1 MKISIA
7 LLSCLYIL
15 SFAHANTFVPISKLS
30 THSDIT
36 FKYDIQNKDNNE
48 NHAFLSNEP
57 IDIHV
62 TIDVK
67 KNDIAQYGSLFLVA
81 QYNETLY
88 QYTLED
94 QWVEWKPQESALL
107 PFLNKVLNKQE
118 VISIVE
124 NQTLPAGE
132 FLIYTG
138 YQTERDQIIYHNKV
152 PSSLVVFDSSQSALH
167 KVKNKQ
173 ILTELFSHK
182 NQRNQY
188 FSGLASIPSVTSFSP
203 VNTSANTSV
212 TSVSQTN
219 IQEVGVDESDRIK
232 TDGNHLYTLES
243 CDSDPLKEC
252 ITVYK
257 IDNSPASNTQSG
269 QLGNETNLGQQ
280 GSLYLK
286 EVNNNNVLIHL
297 SNSSNF
303 SINDTWY
310 LPSFWQNNNTDIRFI
325 DVSQPDKISIVTHMT
340 IDSATLSS
348 RLIDDV
354 LYLVTRKN
362 PSFIDSTSD
371 TTKFTADVSVL
382 TKELDINDQLPT
394 ISFNENS
401 DKTPLIKAT
410 DCFIPSHNSQKPTE
424 NTVITITAIPLTNP
438 KSYYSTCIAGNID
451 TFYMSTKSL
460 YLASSQY
467 PVSFSENSI
476 IYNPGDAEMETE
488 IHKFSL
494 AKGQLNYRGSGSIS
508 GHLGWNTSKQA
519 FRMGEYEG
527 VLKVATSKGNQWD
540 ETSSTSVS
548 VLKESSDRTN
558 LEEISSLHNL
568 GKPGERLFAARFIG
582 TRGYLVTFKQTDPL
596 YVLNFKDPEL
606 PEILGELEVQGYS
619 DYLHPIG
626 ENYLLG
632 IGKNAISGNE
642 EDSAFFQGIKLSL
655 FDVSNAKNLREV
667 KSIIIGKRGTES
679 AVLQDHHALAWLPS
693 EKGNSATLSIPIQL
707 NDRKQTQNN
716 PFLINADPAS
726 YYYEWTHTGLYT
738 FNISTDTPDIKLLG
752 KLLTDKAPENC
763 NEFGLE
769 LDSEISCFQGQQTYN
784 DRAVIQGNSVHY
796 FHNNSVFS
804 SAISD
809 LE

>member
-1 MKISIA
+1 MKTSIA
-7 LLSCLYIL
+7 LLGSLFFL
-15 SFAHANTFVPISKLS
+15 SFAHANTFAPISKFS

-36 FKYDIQNKDNNE
+36 FKYTIQNKDNNE
-48 NHAFLSNEP
+48 SHAFLSNEP
-57 IDIHV
+57 IDIRV

-67 KNDIAQYGSLFLVA
+67 KSDRAQSGSLFLVA
-81 QYNETLY
+81 QHNKTLY
-88 QYTLED
+88 QYTLEG
-94 QWVEWKPQESALL
+94 QWIEWKPQESALL
-107 PFLNKVLNKQE
+107 PFSNKVLNKQE
-118 VISIVE
+118 VISIVD
-124 NQTLPAGE
+124 NKTLPAGE
-132 FLIYTG
+132 FLIYAG
-138 YQTERDQIIYHNKV
+138 YQTEPDQIIYHNQV
-152 PSSLVVFDSSQSALH
+152 PSSFVVFDSSQPALH

-173 ILTELFSHK
+173 VLTELFSHE

-188 FSGLASIPSVTSFSP
+188 FSVLASIPFDTSGFSP
-203 VNTSANTSV
+203 VNTSA

-243 CDSDPLKEC
+243 CDSEPLKEC
-252 ITVYK
+252 ITAYQ
-257 IDNSPASNTQSG
+257 INHAPASNTQTG
-269 QLGNETNLGQQ
+269 QLGNESNLGQQ

-286 EVNNNNVLIHL
+286 EVNNKKLLIHL
-297 SNSSNF
+297 SNSNNF
-303 SINDTWY
+303 NINNVWY
-310 LPSFWQNNNTDIRFI
+310 LSTYWQNNNTEIRFV
-325 DVSQPDKISIVTHMT
+325 DVSQANKMSVGTHIT
-340 IDSATLSS
+340 IDSAILSS

-362 PSFIDSTSD
+362 PSFIDPASD
-371 TTKFTADVSVL
+371 TVKLPVDGSTLA
-382 TKELDINDQLPT
+382 KEPDINDQLPI
-394 ISFNENS
+394 ISFNDNS

-410 DCFIPSHNSQKPTE
+410 DCFIPIQNSQKPTD
-424 NTVITITAIPLTNP
+424 NTLITITAIPLANP
-438 KSYYSTCIAGNID
+438 KSHYSTCIAGNID

-460 YLASSQY
+460 YLASSRY

-494 AKGQLNYRGSGSIS
+494 AKGQLDYRGSGSVS

-527 VLKVATSKGNQWD
+527 ILKVATSKGNEWG

-548 VLKESSDRTN
+548 VLKESSDRKN

-596 YVLNFKDPEL
+596 YVLNFKDPEH
-606 PEILGELEVQGYS
+606 PEILGELEIQGYS

-632 IGKNAISGNE
+632 IGKDAIPGKE
-642 EDSAFFQGIKLSL
+642 EDTAFYQGVKLSL
-655 FDVSNAKNLREV
+655 FDVSDANNLKEV

-693 EKGNSATLSIPIQL
+693 DKDNSATLSIPIQL

-716 PFLINADPAS
+716 PFLINTDPAS
-726 YYYEWTHTGLYT
+726 SYYEWTHTGLYT
-738 FNISTDTPDIKLLG
+738 FNNSTDTPDIKLLG
-752 KLLTDKAPENC
+752 KLLTDKVPENC
-763 NEFGLE
+763 AELGLE
-769 LDSEISCFQGQQTYN
+769 PENSCYQEGQLTYN

-804 SAISD
+804 SAITD

>member
-1 MKISIA
+1 MKTSIA
-7 LLSCLYIL
+7 LLGSLFFL
-15 SFAHANTFVPISKLS
+15 SFAHANTFVPISKFS

-36 FKYDIQNKDNNE
+36 FKYTIQNKDNNE
-48 NHAFLSNEP
+48 SHAFLSNEP
-57 IDIHV
+57 IVIRV

-67 KNDIAQYGSLFLVA
+67 KNDRTQPGSLFLVA
-81 QYNETLY
+81 QHNKTLY
-88 QYTLED
+88 QYTLEG
-94 QWVEWKPQESALL
+94 QWIEWKPQESALL
-107 PFLNKVLNKQE
+107 PFSNKVLNKQE
-118 VISIVE
+118 VISIVD

-132 FLIYTG
+132 FLIYAG
-138 YQTERDQIIYHNKV
+138 YQTEPDQIIYHNQV
-152 PSSLVVFDSSQSALH
+152 PGSFVVFDSSQAALH

-173 ILTELFSHK
+173 VLTELFSHE

-188 FSGLASIPSVTSFSP
+188 FSGLASIPFDTTGFSP
-203 VNTSANTSV
+203 VNTSA

-252 ITVYK
+252 ITTYQ
-257 IDNSPASNTQSG
+257 INNSPASNIQTG
-269 QLGNETNLGQQ
+269 QLGNESNLGQQ
-280 GSLYLK
+280 GSLFLK
-286 EVNNNNVLIHL
+286 EVNNKKLLIHL
-297 SNSSNF
+297 SNSNNF
-303 SINDTWY
+303 NINNAWY
-310 LPSFWQNNNTDIRFI
+310 LSTYWQNNNTEIRFV
-325 DVSQPDKISIVTHMT
+325 DVSQPNKMSVGTHIT

-362 PSFIDSTSD
+362 PSFIDPAKLPVDGSTL
-371 TTKFTADVSVL
+371 A
-382 TKELDINDQLPT
+382 KEPDINDQLPI
-394 ISFNENS
+394 ISFNDNS

-410 DCFIPSHNSQKPTE
+410 DCFIPSHNSQKPTD
-424 NTVITITAIPLTNP
+424 NTLITITAIPLTNP
-438 KSYYSTCIAGNID
+438 KSHYSTCIAGNID
-451 TFYMSTKSL
+451 TFYMSTESL
-460 YLASSQY
+460 YLASSRY

-494 AKGQLNYRGSGSIS
+494 AKGQLEYRGSGSVS

-527 VLKVATSKGNQWD
+527 VFKVATSKGNQWD

-548 VLKESSDRTN
+548 VLKESPDRKN

-596 YVLNFKDPEL
+596 YVLNFKDPEH
-606 PEILGELEVQGYS
+606 PEILGELEIQGYS

-632 IGKNAISGNE
+632 IGKDAIPGKE
-642 EDSAFFQGIKLSL
+642 EDSAFYQGVKLSL
-655 FDVSNAKNLREV
+655 FDVSDANSLREV

-693 EKGNSATLSIPIQL
+693 DKGNSATLSIPIQL

-738 FNISTDTPDIKLLG
+738 FNISTDTPGIKLLG

-763 NEFGLE
+763 NELGL
-769 LDSEISCFQGQQTYN
+769 DPQNSCFQGQQTYN
-784 DRAVIQGNSVHY
+784 DRAVIQGGSVHY

-804 SAISD
+804 SAITD

>member
-1 MKISIA
+1 MKTSIV
-7 LLSCLYIL
+7 LLSSLFIL

-36 FKYDIQNKDNNE
+36 FKYNIQNKDNNE
-48 NHAFLSNEP
+48 SHAFLSNEP
-57 IDIHV
+57 IDIRV

-67 KNDIAQYGSLFLVA
+67 KNDVTQPGSLFLVA
-81 QYNETLY
+81 QHNETLY
-88 QYTLED
+88 QYTFED
-94 QWVEWKPQESALL
+94 QWIEWKPQESALL
-107 PFLNKVLNKQE
+107 PFSNKVLNKQE
-118 VISIVE
+118 AISIVD
-124 NQTLPAGE
+124 NHTLSAGE
-132 FLIYTG
+132 FLIYAG

-152 PSSLVVFDSSQSALH
+152 PSSLLVFDSSQSALH

-173 ILTELFSHK
+173 VLTELFSHE

-188 FSGLASIPSVTSFSP
+188 FSGLTSIPSGAGFSP
-203 VNTSANTSV
+203 VNTSV

-232 TDGNHLYTLES
+232 TEGNHLYTLES

-252 ITVYK
+252 ITAYQ
-257 IDNSPASNTQSG
+257 IDSSPASNTQTG

-286 EVNNNNVLIHL
+286 EVNNKKVLIHL
-297 SNSSNF
+297 SNSMNF
-303 SINDTWY
+303 SINDVWY
-310 LPSFWQNNNTDIRFI
+310 LSTYWQNNNTEIRFI
-325 DVSQPDKISIVTHMT
+325 DVSQPNKMSVGTHIT
-340 IDSATLSS
+340 VDSATLSS

-362 PSFIDSTSD
+362 PSFIDPASD
-371 TTKFTADVSVL
+371 TVKLPVDGSVL
-382 TKELDINDQLPT
+382 AKEPDINDQLPN

-410 DCFIPSHNSQKPTE
+410 DCFIPSHNSQKPTD
-424 NTVITITAIPLTNP
+424 NTLIIITAIPLSNP
-438 KSYYSTCIAGNID
+438 KSHYSTCIAGNID

-460 YLASSQY
+460 YLASSRY
-467 PVSFSENSI
+467 PVFFIENSI
-476 IYNPGDAEMETE
+476 IYNPGDAEMKTE

-494 AKGQLNYRGSGSIS
+494 AKGQLDYRGSGSIS
-508 GHLGWNTSKQA
+508 GHLGWNSRKQA
-519 FRMGEYEG
+519 FRMGEHEG
-527 VLKVATSKGNQWD
+527 VLKVATSKGNEWD

-548 VLKESSDRTN
+548 VLKESSDRNN
-558 LEEISSLHNL
+558 LKEISSLHNL

-596 YVLNFKDPEL
+596 YVLNFKDPEH

-632 IGKNAISGNE
+632 IGKHAIPGNE
-642 EDSAFFQGIKLSL
+642 GDTAFFQGVKLSL
-655 FDVSNAKNLREV
+655 FDVSNANNLREI

-707 NDRKQTQNN
+707 NDREQTQNN

-752 KLLTDKAPENC
+752 KLLTDKALENC
-763 NEFGLE
+763 NEFGLG
-769 LDSEISCFQGQQTYN
+769 LDTQNSCFQGQQTYN

-804 SAISD
+804 SAITD